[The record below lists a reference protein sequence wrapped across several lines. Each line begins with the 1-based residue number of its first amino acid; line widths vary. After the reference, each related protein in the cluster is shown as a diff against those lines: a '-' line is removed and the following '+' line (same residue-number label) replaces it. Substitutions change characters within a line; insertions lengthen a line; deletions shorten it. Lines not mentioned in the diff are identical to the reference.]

1 MCIRDRLSVAALF
14 FALFLTEGAVA
25 QDDFAITGTY
35 QIEKG
40 QRHGWLILNVTIPEG
55 HHIYALTQKGTPP
68 PTKIKLADSKQFKLI
83 KKFTS
88 NKKPK
93 VIEHDPIFKQR
104 MEEYEGK
111 VALMAPISVAEGVD
125 LDSVAFDLKITG
137 QVCSDSGCM
146 PFTDKA
152 IEITF
157 AGYYEKENKEEGK

>member
-1 MCIRDRLSVAALF
+1 
-14 FALFLTEGAVA
+14 
-25 QDDFAITGTY
+25 
-35 QIEKG
+35 
-40 QRHGWLILNVTIPEG
+40 
-55 HHIYALTQKGTPP
+55 
-68 PTKIKLADSKQFKLI
+68 
-83 KKFTS
+83 
-88 NKKPK
+88 
-93 VIEHDPIFKQR
+93 